1 MNRSVVRIGFGVAL
15 AVAAGGALLAP
26 LAGCPMA
33 PPNGN
38 GNQNGSSN
46 TNANSGGPVV
56 DAALIGTWFSATTRE
71 GLEFSASGEVGYL
84 DVGPLGELRRMPG
97 PGYRGMTQEITSAT
111 AGILTTEAERRLR
124 ILLDERRTV
133 DLAGSFQTRDEY
145 VVSDGGES
153 LTILTELYGA
163 DDGNARDVFYRRA
176 ALGEIVSTAHDVSID
191 LAGAGTTA
199 DAQSVSV
206 DADGRLNIYAEAFSV
221 NTIQIVVTNAVGTYP
236 ATAGGADRVRLLQQV
251 NTRLL
256 ASFETIAGEIV
267 VTEVTPTE
275 TAGTINA
282 TARNTADRTDVRS
295 LSGSFRV
302 RR

>member
-1 MNRSVVRIGFGVAL
+1 MNRSVIRISVRVLLAL
-15 AVAAGGALLAP
+15 AAGGAVLAP

-38 GNQNGSSN
+38 GNQNGSTNS
-46 TNANSGGPVV
+46 NANGGPPVV
-56 DAALIGTWFSATTRE
+56 DAALIGTWFNETTRE
-71 GLEFSASGEVGYL
+71 GLEFTASGELGYL
-84 DVGPLGELRRMPG
+84 DVGPQGELRRMPG
-97 PGYRGMTQEITSAT
+97 PGYRGMTQQITSAT

-133 DLAGSFQTRDEY
+133 DLGGSFQTRDEY
-145 VVSDGGES
+145 VIGDGGAS

-163 DDGNARDVFYRRA
+163 DDGVARDVFYRRA
-176 ALGEIVSTAHDVSID
+176 VLGEIVSAAHDISID
-191 LAGAGTTA
+191 LAGGGSTA

-206 DADGRLNIYAEAFSV
+206 DGEGRLVVYAEAFSV

-236 ATAGGADRVRLLQQV
+236 LTAGGADRVRLLQQV

-256 ASFETIAGEIV
+256 AGFETIAGEIV

-282 TARNTADRTDVRS
+282 TVRNTADRTDVRS